1 MSRRG
6 ELNEKELNIIKKKV
20 NDEEAFEK
28 FFRDCYLRN
37 LRPAT
42 VEYYKN
48 EFQAFRRRID
58 KELVECNHKDIEDF
72 ILMSKQPIKITT
84 INTRLRALRS
94 FYNFLFKNKLIDKN
108 PMKNIKLL
116 RDRQKNIETL
126 DNKEI
131 ELLSVKNGEIAWTS
145 AVRKGY
151 TKLLKAPV
159 PQLFPQ
165 LLPLGP
171 SLPQKTMEQAL
182 KDAKLSFV
190 KFMKNSKD
198 VKEVDGV
205 EKAKKVS
212 HTDQLSKTK
221 DAKAVHKVN
230 TSNITIKDGKL
241 KNPDN
246 VETVKS
252 IDVFDEVEGKING
265 KYHLYDN
272 GQIIFEHPAKNGN
285 VIYKEVRKVPNDRV
299 GEAKELD
306 SMFSG
311 TKLEILY

>member
-42 VEYYKN
+42 IEYYKN

-72 ILMSKQPIKITT
+72 ILMSKQSIKITT

-131 ELLSVKNGEIAWTS
+131 ELLIKTIRQQQTFVSFRDEVMLLVFLDTGIRLSELVGIDVEDVTGNKIIIKKTKNLFERTVYLSEVTQEQLRRYIQIRGHIEGITRLFISQDNLELHPHSIQKRFTKYGNEANINKRVSPHTFRHTMAKRMILAGVDAFSLMHLLGHSDITVTKRYVNMWGEDLE
-145 AVRKGY
+145 
-151 TKLLKAPV
+151 TKHKMH
-159 PQLFPQ
+159 
-165 LLPLGP
+165 G
-171 SLPQKTMEQAL
+171 AL
-182 KDAKLSFV
+182 K
-190 KFMKNSKD
+190 
-198 VKEVDGV
+198 G
-205 EKAKKVS
+205 
-212 HTDQLSKTK
+212 
-221 DAKAVHKVN
+221 
-230 TSNITIKDGKL
+230 L
-241 KNPDN
+241 K
-246 VETVKS
+246 
-252 IDVFDEVEGKING
+252 I
-265 KYHLYDN
+265 
-272 GQIIFEHPAKNGN
+272 
-285 VIYKEVRKVPNDRV
+285 
-299 GEAKELD
+299 
-306 SMFSG
+306 
-311 TKLEILY
+311 

>member
-42 VEYYKN
+42 IEYYKN

-72 ILMSKQPIKITT
+72 ILMSKQSIKITT

-131 ELLSVKNGEIAWTS
+131 ELLIKTIRQQQTFVSFRDEVMLLVFLDTGIRLSELVGIEVEDVTGNKIIIKKTKNLFERTVYLSEVTQEQLRRYIQIRGHIEGINRLFISQDNLELHPHSIQKRFTKYGNDANINKRVSPHTFRHTMAKRMILAGVDAFSLMHLLGHSDITVTKRYVNMWGEDLEA
-145 AVRKGY
+145 KHKMHG
-151 TKLLKAPV
+151 
-159 PQLFPQ
+159 
-165 LLPLGP
+165 
-171 SLPQKTMEQAL
+171 AL
-182 KDAKLSFV
+182 K
-190 KFMKNSKD
+190 
-198 VKEVDGV
+198 G
-205 EKAKKVS
+205 
-212 HTDQLSKTK
+212 
-221 DAKAVHKVN
+221 
-230 TSNITIKDGKL
+230 L
-241 KNPDN
+241 K
-246 VETVKS
+246 
-252 IDVFDEVEGKING
+252 I
-265 KYHLYDN
+265 
-272 GQIIFEHPAKNGN
+272 
-285 VIYKEVRKVPNDRV
+285 
-299 GEAKELD
+299 
-306 SMFSG
+306 
-311 TKLEILY
+311 

>member
-42 VEYYKN
+42 VEYYRN

-72 ILMSKQPIKITT
+72 ILMSKQSIKITT

-108 PMKNIKLL
+108 PMQHIKLL

-131 ELLSVKNGEIAWTS
+131 ELLIKTIRQQQTFVSFRDEVMLLVFLDTGIRLSELVGIEVEDVTGNKIIIKKTKNLFERTVYLSEVTQEQLRRYIQIRGHIEGINRLFISQDNLELHPHSIQKRFTKYGNDANINKRVSPHTFRHTMAKRMIIAGVDAFSLMHLLGHSDITVTKRYVNMWGEDLEA
-145 AVRKGY
+145 KHKMHG
-151 TKLLKAPV
+151 
-159 PQLFPQ
+159 
-165 LLPLGP
+165 
-171 SLPQKTMEQAL
+171 AL
-182 KDAKLSFV
+182 K
-190 KFMKNSKD
+190 
-198 VKEVDGV
+198 G
-205 EKAKKVS
+205 
-212 HTDQLSKTK
+212 
-221 DAKAVHKVN
+221 
-230 TSNITIKDGKL
+230 L
-241 KNPDN
+241 K
-246 VETVKS
+246 
-252 IDVFDEVEGKING
+252 I
-265 KYHLYDN
+265 
-272 GQIIFEHPAKNGN
+272 
-285 VIYKEVRKVPNDRV
+285 
-299 GEAKELD
+299 
-306 SMFSG
+306 
-311 TKLEILY
+311 

>member
-72 ILMSKQPIKITT
+72 ILMSKQSIKITT

-94 FYNFLFKNKLIDKN
+94 FYNFLFKNKLIDEN

-131 ELLSVKNGEIAWTS
+131 ELLIKTIRQQQTFVSFRDEVMLLVFLDTGIRLSELVGIEVEDVTGNKIIVKKTKNLFERTVYLSEVTQEQLRRYIQIRGHIEGTKRLFISQDNLELHSHSIQKRFTKYGNEANINKRVSPHTFRHTMAKRMILAGVDAFSLMHLLGHSDITVTKRYVNMWGEDLES
-145 AVRKGY
+145 KHKMHG
-151 TKLLKAPV
+151 
-159 PQLFPQ
+159 
-165 LLPLGP
+165 
-171 SLPQKTMEQAL
+171 AL
-182 KDAKLSFV
+182 KGL
-190 KFMKNSKD
+190 N
-198 VKEVDGV
+198 
-205 EKAKKVS
+205 
-212 HTDQLSKTK
+212 L
-221 DAKAVHKVN
+221 
-230 TSNITIKDGKL
+230 
-241 KNPDN
+241 
-246 VETVKS
+246 
-252 IDVFDEVEGKING
+252 
-265 KYHLYDN
+265 
-272 GQIIFEHPAKNGN
+272 
-285 VIYKEVRKVPNDRV
+285 
-299 GEAKELD
+299 
-306 SMFSG
+306 
-311 TKLEILY
+311 

>member
-72 ILMSKQPIKITT
+72 ILMSKQSIKITT

-94 FYNFLFKNKLIDKN
+94 FYNFLFKNKLIDKT
-108 PMKNIKLL
+108 PMQHIKLL

-131 ELLSVKNGEIAWTS
+131 ELLIKTIRKQQTFVSFRDEVMLLVFLDTGIRLSELVGIEVEDVTGNKII
-145 AVRKGY
+145 VRK
-151 TKLLKAPV
+151 TKNLFERTVYLSEVTQEQLRRYIQIRGNIEGTKRLFISQDNFELQPHSIQKRFTKYGNEADINKRVSPHTFRHTMAKRMILAGVDAFSLMHLLGHSDITVTKRYVNMWGEDLEAKHKMH
-159 PQLFPQ
+159 
-165 LLPLGP
+165 G
-171 SLPQKTMEQAL
+171 AL
-182 KDAKLSFV
+182 K
-190 KFMKNSKD
+190 
-198 VKEVDGV
+198 G
-205 EKAKKVS
+205 
-212 HTDQLSKTK
+212 
-221 DAKAVHKVN
+221 
-230 TSNITIKDGKL
+230 L
-241 KNPDN
+241 K
-246 VETVKS
+246 
-252 IDVFDEVEGKING
+252 I
-265 KYHLYDN
+265 
-272 GQIIFEHPAKNGN
+272 
-285 VIYKEVRKVPNDRV
+285 
-299 GEAKELD
+299 
-306 SMFSG
+306 
-311 TKLEILY
+311 

>member
-42 VEYYKN
+42 IEYYKN

-58 KELVECNHKDIEDF
+58 KELVECNHRDIEDF
-72 ILMSKQPIKITT
+72 ILMSKQSIKITT

-131 ELLSVKNGEIAWTS
+131 ELLIKTIRQQQTFVSFRDEVMLLVFLDTGIRLSELVGIEVEDVTGNKII
-145 AVRKGY
+145 VRK
-151 TKLLKAPV
+151 TKNLFERTVYLSEVTQEQLRRYIQIRGHIEGTKRLFISQDNFELQPHSIQKRFTKYGNEANINKRVSPHTFRHTMAKRMILAGVDAFSLMHLLGHSDITVTKRYVNMWGEDLEAKHKMH
-159 PQLFPQ
+159 
-165 LLPLGP
+165 G
-171 SLPQKTMEQAL
+171 AL
-182 KDAKLSFV
+182 K
-190 KFMKNSKD
+190 
-198 VKEVDGV
+198 G
-205 EKAKKVS
+205 
-212 HTDQLSKTK
+212 
-221 DAKAVHKVN
+221 
-230 TSNITIKDGKL
+230 L
-241 KNPDN
+241 K
-246 VETVKS
+246 
-252 IDVFDEVEGKING
+252 I
-265 KYHLYDN
+265 
-272 GQIIFEHPAKNGN
+272 
-285 VIYKEVRKVPNDRV
+285 
-299 GEAKELD
+299 
-306 SMFSG
+306 
-311 TKLEILY
+311 

>member
-42 VEYYKN
+42 IEYYKN

-72 ILMSKQPIKITT
+72 ILMSKQSIKITT

-94 FYNFLFKNKLIDKN
+94 FYNFLFKNRLIDKN

-131 ELLSVKNGEIAWTS
+131 ELLIKTIRQQQTFVSFRDEVMLLVFLDTGIRLSELVGIEVEDVTGNKIIIKKTKNLFERTVYLSEVTQEQLRRYIQIRGHIEGINRLFISQDNLELHPHSIQKRFTKYGNDANINKRVSPHTFRHTMAKRMILAGVDAFSLMHLLGHSDITVTKRYVNMWGEDLEA
-145 AVRKGY
+145 KHKMHG
-151 TKLLKAPV
+151 
-159 PQLFPQ
+159 
-165 LLPLGP
+165 
-171 SLPQKTMEQAL
+171 AL
-182 KDAKLSFV
+182 K
-190 KFMKNSKD
+190 
-198 VKEVDGV
+198 G
-205 EKAKKVS
+205 
-212 HTDQLSKTK
+212 
-221 DAKAVHKVN
+221 
-230 TSNITIKDGKL
+230 L
-241 KNPDN
+241 K
-246 VETVKS
+246 
-252 IDVFDEVEGKING
+252 I
-265 KYHLYDN
+265 
-272 GQIIFEHPAKNGN
+272 
-285 VIYKEVRKVPNDRV
+285 
-299 GEAKELD
+299 
-306 SMFSG
+306 
-311 TKLEILY
+311 